1 MRLSAAARKAKEREA
16 LKVLLGEMVE
26 SKLVPVVDHVAEL
39 QKTVGESISEVVKLK
54 AQVLALKQEQK
65 TGLSSQQSQLSTI
78 ITQQTDSFA
87 LQKERL
93 VSLSEELAGLRAG
106 LKLE

>member
-1 MRLSAAARKAKEREA
+1 M
-16 LKVLLGEMVE
+16 
-26 SKLVPVVDHVAEL
+26 HVA
-39 QKTVGESISEVVKLK
+39 QAFDVCIHWFVCVDGQGAKFSEVVKLK

-87 LQKERL
+87 LQKQRL